1 MASDGLVERA
11 YGVRRGQLWTRW
23 ATVLAAGSL
32 AVGAAVTGVQAAHQP
47 QAPATPGGRAPAG
60 LVSFSDVVHVDRRTG
75 ITATVPRSVT
85 ASTSIPVSGVVV
97 LASPNPSRRPV
108 RLQELVG
115 GRWSVIDAT
124 RSTRRGGFRFDVAAG
139 HRGRSRTFRVVAPA
153 YDRLSPQRTLARR
166 VQVAALTA
174 PQTTPAPT
182 PTPTGTPTPT
192 TDPGWDSA
200 EYANPHDPAP
210 AGSTRDW
217 SWLMTKTAR
226 WDPCTTIRWVYN
238 ANGAYAGSLDDM
250 KRSIAR
256 VAGRTGLHFRYVGTS
271 KYVPYSGTGT
281 FPGGADL
288 AVGWS
293 DEQHVSRLAGSV
305 VGVGGGYM
313 TYVSGQ
319 DVDGRM
325 VQGEVLLD
333 RGASLAH
340 GFTASGDP
348 TWVQV
353 MEHEVMHV
361 VGLGHAN
368 GSEEVMAPAVSP
380 LNHFFGKGDL
390 TGMARVGAAHG
401 CLA

>member
-1 MASDGLVERA
+1 
-11 YGVRRGQLWTRW
+11 
-23 ATVLAAGSL
+23 
-32 AVGAAVTGVQAAHQP
+32 
-47 QAPATPGGRAPAG
+47 
-60 LVSFSDVVHVDRRTG
+60 
-75 ITATVPRSVT
+75 
-85 ASTSIPVSGVVV
+85 
-97 LASPNPSRRPV
+97 
-108 RLQELVG
+108 
-115 GRWSVIDAT
+115 
-124 RSTRRGGFRFDVAAG
+124 
-139 HRGRSRTFRVVAPA
+139 
-153 YDRLSPQRTLARR
+153 
-166 VQVAALTA
+166 
-174 PQTTPAPT
+174 
-182 PTPTGTPTPT
+182 
-192 TDPGWDSA
+192 
-200 EYANPHDPAP
+200 
-210 AGSTRDW
+210 
-217 SWLMTKTAR
+217 MTKTAR